1 MENSIEKFRY
11 KLWMN
16 SYYPIIGRNSN
27 FTLYDPQVAEGVTS
41 TGNEILK
48 LVTHNVQN

>member
-1 MENSIEKFRY
+1 MEKSIEQFRY

-16 SYYPIIGRNSN
+16 SYYPIIGNVN
-27 FTLYDPQVAEGVTS
+27 FTLHDPHVADGVTS

-48 LVTHNVQN
+48 LGTHNVQN